1 MKKTIMRIV
10 MGTTL
15 ITASAAQAVTISLD
29 QASTTSVAGSNFSLD
44 VLADFSSTE
53 IIQGSVEFNFD
64 SNLLSYTGFSW
75 NSDFLSLLALAELE
89 IESSDTVSIGFGVG
103 ITDDP
108 LTGPGHTIGTISF
121 DALATGSTSVNM
133 AVSSFHGGYLDP
145 DLNIVTASFNNAS
158 VDISAVPV
166 PAAVWLFGSGLIGL
180 AGIARRRA

>member
-29 QASTTSVAGSNFSLD
+29 PASTTSVAGSNFSLD

-75 NSDFLSLLALAELE
+75 NSDFLSLFPLAELE
-89 IESSDTVSIGFGVG
+89 IESSEIVSIGFGTFDTV
-103 ITDDP
+103 
-108 LTGPGHTIGTISF
+108 TGDGHTIGTISF
-121 DALATGSTSVNM
+121 DALAVGSTAVNM
-133 AVSSFHGGYLDP
+133 GVSSFHGDYLDSGY
-145 DLNIVTASFNNAS
+145 NIVTASFNNAT